1 MKNRF
6 FCVCLIMI
14 FLFTACSGT
23 DVSQENEEIGP
34 EIHTYIDNEPA
45 ENDSNLTE
53 EITEIDCYVES
64 FECGYVSYA
73 DVLREGVLLITNE
86 EELAQAEEYDCL
98 TVVDEWWA
106 NNTIAETFENLKE
119 NYPIEDYAYLIEYR
133 ETVCGGYYFHADK
146 VGILEDR
153 IGFILDEQ
161 ESPGPNE
168 AVTEVMGGFCHMAA
182 IPKTEIEGKTFVN
195 VVEP

>member
-1 MKNRF
+1 MKKQI
-6 FCVCLIMI
+6 FCVCIIMM
-14 FLFTACSGT
+14 FLFAACSGT
-23 DVSQENEEIGP
+23 EVSKGNEETN
-34 EIHTYIDNEPA
+34 TYVDNELDESGSYPM
-45 ENDSNLTE
+45 D

-73 DVLREGVLLITNE
+73 DVLREGVLLITNQE
-86 EELAQAEEYDCL
+86 NLAQAEEYDCL

-106 NNTIAETFENLKE
+106 NNAIADAFGNLKE

-133 ETVCGGYYFHADK
+133 ETACGGYYFHADK

-161 ESPGPNE
+161 ESPGSNE
-168 AVTEVMGGFCHMAA
+168 VVTEAMGGFCHMAA
-182 IPKTEIEGKTFVN
+182 IPKAELEGKTLVD
-195 VVEP
+195 VR

>member
-1 MKNRF
+1 MKKQF
-6 FCVCLIMI
+6 FCVCVSMI

-23 DVSQENEEIGP
+23 EVSKGNEEVGA
-34 EIHTYIDNEPA
+34 ETHTYIDNELDESGSHPM
-45 ENDSNLTE
+45 E

-73 DVLREGVLLITNE
+73 DVLGEGVLLITSE
-86 EELAQAEEYDCL
+86 EDLAQAEEYDCL

-106 NNTIAETFENLKE
+106 NNAIAEAFGKLKE
-119 NYPIEDYAYLIEYR
+119 NYPIEDYAYLIEYQ
-133 ETVCGGYYFHADK
+133 ETACGGYYFHADK

-153 IGFILDEQ
+153 IGFLLDEQ

-182 IPKTEIEGKTFVN
+182 IPKAEIEGKTFVN
-195 VVEP
+195 VR